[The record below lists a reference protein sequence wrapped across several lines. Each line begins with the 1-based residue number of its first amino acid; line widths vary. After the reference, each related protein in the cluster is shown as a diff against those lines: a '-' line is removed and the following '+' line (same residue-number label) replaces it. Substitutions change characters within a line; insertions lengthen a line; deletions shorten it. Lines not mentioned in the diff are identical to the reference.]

1 MEVIDMDLTT
11 YNNNVT
17 DFLRR
22 VKNVS
27 FDNIQSWDYPDFSD
41 AYIAE
46 AEIEDLDGTYRD
58 ATEKELDFINE
69 HLEWFGDEL
78 YAQAM

>member
-1 MEVIDMDLTT
+1 MEVTDMDLRQ

-58 ATEKELDFINE
+58 ATEKELDLINE